1 MKVFIDMDGVLCDYN
16 TAIHE
21 LFGIEDVYKNP
32 ANLGIFSLASIL
44 EKQCGVSKAQF
55 YKSRGPEFYA
65 RLRWTKEGP
74 EILRL
79 LEDKFGKK
87 NCRIL
92 SAPGFNPCDYAGKAR
107 WVIDNMPDYMYQKR
121 FLLSSDKSL
130 LADENSLLVDDKD
143 SNIYGFKVGLGRGI
157 LVARPWNAKYGF
169 ANETL
174 EDFKLELD
182 GIDV

>member
-21 LFGIEDVYKNP
+21 LFGVSNVYDNP
-32 ANLGIFSLASIL
+32 ENLGTFSLASIL
-44 EKQCGVSKAQF
+44 EKQCGISKAQF

-79 LEDKFGKK
+79 LEAKFGKK

-92 SAPGFNPCDYAGKAR
+92 SAPGFNPCDYSGKAE
-107 WVIDNMPDYMYQKR
+107 WVINNMPDYMYQKR
-121 FLLSSDKSL
+121 FILNSDKSVEAGEGRL
-130 LADENSLLVDDKD
+130 LIDDKD
-143 SNIYGFKVGLGRGI
+143 SNISGFCVAGGKGI

-169 ANETL
+169 SDNTL

>member
-21 LFGIEDVYKNP
+21 LFGVSNIYDNP
-32 ANLGIFSLASIL
+32 ANLGVFSLANL
-44 EKQCGVSKAQF
+44 LQEQCNISKADF
-55 YKSRGPEFYA
+55 YKSRGPGFYA
-65 RLRWTKEGP
+65 RLRWTKEGI

-79 LEDKFGKK
+79 LEEKFGKK

-92 SAPGFNPCDYAGKAR
+92 SAPGFNPCDYSGKAE

-130 LADENSLLVDDKD
+130 LADEHSILVDDKD
-143 SNIYGFKVGLGRGI
+143 SNISGFRAAGGKGI
-157 LVARPWNAKYGF
+157 LIARQWNAKYGF

-174 EDFKLELD
+174 EDFKRELESLN
-182 GIDV
+182 V